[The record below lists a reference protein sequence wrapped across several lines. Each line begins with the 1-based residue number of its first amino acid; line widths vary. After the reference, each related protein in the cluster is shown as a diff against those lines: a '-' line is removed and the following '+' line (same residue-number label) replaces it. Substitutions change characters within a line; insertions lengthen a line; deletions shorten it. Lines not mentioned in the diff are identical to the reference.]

1 MDKERAIRAFAALA
15 QESRLGVFRL
25 LVRTGAEGMAAGEIA
40 RAMGVS
46 GTPQDAQQCLACP
59 TTGGGPPAGPL

>member
-40 RAMGVS
+40 RALSPDEIVACSDRAGLRRRGGAGV
-46 GTPQDAQQCLACP
+46 TPS
-59 TTGGGPPAGPL
+59 